1 MSTDQQLDLW
11 EDELPAHSINS
22 EFAINANLAA
32 QKELSAMMDELKEHR
47 EKVTQATKEVTSEPD
62 VSVVDVI
69 RHSICHSLDAQVAN
83 LIGYML
89 LADKQDEKTKEEIL
103 TMVKLTS
110 VNLRKLSNYIKGEE
124 ETLEDEATVNE
135 EGEEVDV
142 KAGIKA
148 FYSKLF
154 SSIVNPEYTGYLA
167 PLDYADK
174 DRWNFVG
181 EHQLKGPIFIDSWT
195 AKIND
200 IDKEE
205 IFKDPSDTMAFVYFE
220 KTDQRNVIFKGV
232 EEGRVAYLK
241 IRDIDKPSDEAN
253 RFSLST
259 DESITW
265 TDLSDKDLP
274 LIYNYLVMVYN
285 SLTSYAL
292 QQQNVVEEQVDEF
305 QEVGEGL
312 GDGAPT
318 LQ

>member
-1 MSTDQQLDLW
+1 MSTKQQLDLW

-22 EFAINANLAA
+22 ELAISANLAA
-32 QKELSAMMDELKEHR
+32 QKELSTMMDELKEHR
-47 EKVTQATKEVTSEPD
+47 EKVTQATKEVTNKPD
-62 VSVVDVI
+62 VSVVDVV

-89 LADKQDEKTKEEIL
+89 LADKQDEKTKEDIL

-110 VNLRKLSNYIKGEE
+110 VNLRKLSKYIKGEE
-124 ETLEDEATVNE
+124 ETLEGETTVNE

-148 FYSKLF
+148 FYPKLF

-181 EHQLKGPIFIDSWT
+181 EHQLTGPIFIDSWT
-195 AKIND
+195 AQTND

-205 IFKDPSDTMAFVYFE
+205 IFKDPSDAMAFVYFE
-220 KTDQRNVIFKGV
+220 KTDQRSVIFKGV
-232 EEGRVAYLK
+232 EEGTVAYLM

-259 DESITW
+259 DESVTW
-265 TDLSDKDLP
+265 TELSDKDLP
-274 LIYNYLVMVYN
+274 HVYNYLVMVNN
-285 SLTSYAL
+285 SLASYVL
-292 QQQNVVEEQVDEF
+292 QQKRAVEEQVDEL
-305 QEVGEGL
+305 QEL
-312 GDGAPT
+312 GDGDTPA